1 MMKNLTEMMKKAQ
14 EMQARMG
21 DMQAGLEDATVE
33 GVAGAGM
40 VKVTLNGKGDMKGI
54 SIDDSLFS
62 SEDREVL
69 EDLIMAAHTQARAK
83 VADLAA
89 EQMKG
94 LTGGLE
100 LPPGF
105 KMPF

>member
-1 MMKNLTEMMKKAQ
+1 MKNLTEMLKKAQ
-14 EMQARMG
+14 EMQSKMG
-21 DMQAGLEDATVE
+21 DMQSQLDDLEIE
-33 GVAGAGM
+33 GTAGAGL
-40 VKVTLNGKGDMKGI
+40 VKVVLSGKGDMKSL

-69 EDLIMAAHTQARAK
+69 EDLIVAAHTQARSK
-83 VADLAA
+83 VAEASA
-89 EQMKG
+89 EHMKD
-94 LTGGLE
+94 LTGGID

>member
-1 MMKNLTEMMKKAQ
+1 VKNLTEMMKKAQ
-14 EMQARMG
+14 EMQSKMG
-21 DMQAGLEDATVE
+21 DMQAELDSVE
-33 GVAGAGM
+33 IEGTAGAGM
-40 VKVTLNGKGDMKGI
+40 VTVVLTGKGDMK
-54 SIDDSLFS
+54 SVTLDPSLFS
-62 SEDREVL
+62 AEEKDVV
-69 EDLIMAAHTQARAK
+69 EDLIVAAHAQAKAK
-83 VADLAA
+83 VADVAA